1 MKKNYLF
8 MITFLLFSTVVISQ
22 PVITYSGNCPQ
33 VGDRYDLALFSGN
46 INPGSAGGNQTWD
59 FSDVTS
65 DGTSI
70 LYAISPAQ
78 TPYGDYYPDANIA
91 FNYNNEE
98 AYSFA
103 LTSPSEFLNLGTAS
117 IQNSMEVIIYY
128 SDPAKL
134 MEFPFAF
141 NDTYDDSFYGSFSS
155 GTLEVHQSGTI
166 TSVADGWGNITTPFG
181 NYNSVLRVKTQRT
194 QIDSAWMGGNF
205 VYSSTTNYIDFEW
218 YDPDIAM
225 PVFSIAITESAGV
238 TDTSGTYLTTPQSIT
253 ELNNRSNNIMA
264 FPNPATDFVTVVF
277 NADNTNPLT
286 ITITD
291 VSGRTIWHM
300 EKEISL
306 TGRQSII
313 VPLNNIK
320 TGLYFV
326 NINDG
331 KTVKSRKLIIR

>member
-1 MKKNYLF
+1 MKKNYFF

-22 PVITYSGNCPQ
+22 PVITYPSNCPQ

-205 VYSSTTNYIDFEW
+205 VYSSTTNYTDFEW
-218 YDPDIAM
+218 YDPNIAM
-225 PVFSIAITESAGV
+225 PVFSINITAGERAN
-238 TDTSGTYLTTPQSIT
+238 DTAGTYLTTPEYIT
-253 ELNNRSNNIMA
+253 ELGNTSAGMTV
-264 FPNPATDFVTVVF
+264 FPNPAADHATVVF
-277 NADNTNPLT
+277 NTENTNSVT
-286 ITITD
+286 ITVTDITGKVVKRMEEA
-291 VSGRTIWHM
+291 VSQTNNNSVVI
-300 EKEISL
+300 
-306 TGRQSII
+306 
-313 VPLNNIK
+313 PLDNIPE
-320 TGLYFV
+320 GVYFV

-331 KTVKSRKLIIR
+331 TSTRSRKLIIR